1 MRSGRRRPRDPT
13 VQHHPGRIPTF
24 PIDGERRI
32 AQNFAGHCATVANRL
47 ADRARAFAAST
58 SRFLGG
64 AAETR
69 SSSRCCVACA
79 ISSTARLNT
88 ASLALEGF
96 DTPAIFRTYC
106 KAASCTS
113 ALVAAGSKL
122 FKGLMFRHIHP
133 FYCAPLAPGAPVVVA
148 LHSSDVRGPNTRL
161 I

>member
-1 MRSGRRRPRDPT
+1 M
-13 VQHHPGRIPTF
+13 
-24 PIDGERRI
+24 
-32 AQNFAGHCATVANRL
+32 AKRL
-47 ADRARAFAAST
+47 ADRARALAAST

-64 AAETR
+64 AVETS

-106 KAASCTS
+106 NAASCTS

-122 FKGLMFRHIHP
+122 FKGLIFRHIP
-133 FYCAPLAPGAPVVVA
+133 YSIVLRFDKFSLLDEAPAR
-148 LHSSDVRGPNTRL
+148 HSSAAWNFGAAALCSVGLTGPASEAKNA
-161 I
+161 